1 MKEEY
6 FKFLPKKNLERRKKQ
21 KQKFKRKSKRNASVL
36 RMFKYEDED
45 DQGLETWRKPIMF
58 SSMSD
63 EFALSSL
70 RLLVRRRV
78 EHEKRNSES
87 TSDHVLFCLLS
98 KHSRS
103 LPASKVDFINK

>member
-1 MKEEY
+1 
-6 FKFLPKKNLERRKKQ
+6 
-21 KQKFKRKSKRNASVL
+21 
-36 RMFKYEDED
+36 
-45 DQGLETWRKPIMF
+45 
-58 SSMSD
+58 MSD

-103 LPASKVDFINK
+103 LPASKVDFINEWKTEDAPSKKKLDKTKDEKRWNFSKTSNGRKFQFA

>member
-6 FKFLPKKNLERRKKQ
+6 FKYILPKKKKLRKENK
-21 KQKFKRKSKRNASVL
+21 KKIKRKGKRNAPVL
-36 RMFKYEDED
+36 RTFKYEDED

-103 LPASKVDFINK
+103 LPASKVDFINE